1 MAYYSSSSRSVSGG
15 GGGGIVLGRSGAA
28 SVYGGSSCRVSSASF
43 GRGSSAGCGGGAWGS
58 SQFKMIVGG
67 QSGASEK
74 VEMQGLNERLAEYL
88 DKVKFLESANQAIEL
103 KIKEMLQGKGSTAKD
118 YSVYYSTIEDLREKV
133 RDVLLCCLAHPVLID
148 NVCRHCWLSII
159 GETTHS
165 NCKCC
170 GFTLQHTSIFVQ
182 ILENAK
188 ISLEIDNARLAADD
202 FRSKWET
209 EAALR
214 MSVEA
219 DIGNLRGLLDE
230 YGMACMGLEGDIE
243 ALREELIFMKKNHED
258 ELAALRAQ
266 LSGANMSVEVD
277 STRGQDL
284 HKILDDMRAQYE
296 GIIAVN
302 RANAEMAFNKQAEI
316 AMVQGAQQSQAASAA
331 QSEVSETRHAMQSL
345 AAELES
351 LRALIRSLE
360 DQLYDT
366 EDRKARELASYTVH
380 IQMLEGE
387 LGSVQMGINQQLKD
401 YAELLNMKM
410 KLEQEI
416 STYRRLL
423 EGEDSRLRNISS
435 ESSHSMQSCF
445 SFGTGSKGESSSSY
459 QSSSTTGSG
468 SGSGAASSSVSS
480 ATKSTGGA
488 STAVTSSTTKN
499 NSSYQSSSTT
509 GSGSGSGAASS
520 SISSATKSAGGSSTT
535 GGASTAMTSSTTKTT
550 SQTSSLSSDGAFGAA
565 SNSVVVDNDAS
576 SSSSS
581 STTITTS
588 STTKEVVIEPEPKR
602 EEVKTTKTVIIT
614 QTIVDGQVVEST
626 EEVAEKTLPN

>member
-1 MAYYSSSSRSVSGG
+1 
-15 GGGGIVLGRSGAA
+15 
-28 SVYGGSSCRVSSASF
+28 
-43 GRGSSAGCGGGAWGS
+43 
-58 SQFKMIVGG
+58 MIVGG

-103 KIKEMLQGKGSTAKD
+103 KIKEMLQGKGSTAND
-118 YSVYYSTIEDLREKV
+118 YSVYYSTIEDLREK
-133 RDVLLCCLAHPVLID
+133 
-148 NVCRHCWLSII
+148 
-159 GETTHS
+159 
-165 NCKCC
+165 
-170 GFTLQHTSIFVQ
+170 IFVQ

-302 RANAEMAFNKQAEI
+302 RANAEMAFNKQAES

-331 QSEVSETRHAMQSL
+331 QSELSETRHMMQSL
-345 AAELES
+345 VSELES

-387 LGSVQMGINQQLKD
+387 LGSVRMGINQQLKD

-435 ESSHSMQSCF
+435 ESSHSMQSSF
-445 SFGTGSKGESSSSY
+445 SFGAGSKGESSSSY
-459 QSSSTTGSG
+459 QSSSTIGSG

-480 ATKSTGGA
+480 ATKSAGGA

-520 SISSATKSAGGSSTT
+520 SMSSATKSAGGSSTT

-626 EEVAEKTLPN
+626 EEVAEKHLPN

>member
-118 YSVYYSTIEDLREKV
+118 YSVYYSTIEDLREK
-133 RDVLLCCLAHPVLID
+133 
-148 NVCRHCWLSII
+148 
-159 GETTHS
+159 
-165 NCKCC
+165 
-170 GFTLQHTSIFVQ
+170 IFVQ

-445 SFGTGSKGESSSSY
+445 SFGTGSKGE
-459 QSSSTTGSG
+459 
-468 SGSGAASSSVSS
+468 
-480 ATKSTGGA
+480 
-488 STAVTSSTTKN
+488 N

>member
-118 YSVYYSTIEDLREKV
+118 YSVYYSTIEDLREK
-133 RDVLLCCLAHPVLID
+133 
-148 NVCRHCWLSII
+148 
-159 GETTHS
+159 
-165 NCKCC
+165 
-170 GFTLQHTSIFVQ
+170 IFVQ

-423 EGEDSRLRNISS
+423 EGEDSRVYNCDIL
-435 ESSHSMQSCF
+435 
-445 SFGTGSKGESSSSY
+445 T
-459 QSSSTTGSG
+459 
-468 SGSGAASSSVSS
+468 V
-480 ATKSTGGA
+480 
-488 STAVTSSTTKN
+488 
-499 NSSYQSSSTT
+499 
-509 GSGSGSGAASS
+509 
-520 SISSATKSAGGSSTT
+520 
-535 GGASTAMTSSTTKTT
+535 
-550 SQTSSLSSDGAFGAA
+550 
-565 SNSVVVDNDAS
+565 
-576 SSSSS
+576 
-581 STTITTS
+581 
-588 STTKEVVIEPEPKR
+588 P

>member
-15 GGGGIVLGRSGAA
+15 GGGGIFLGRSGAA

-43 GRGSSAGCGGGAWGS
+43 GRSNSAGCGGGAWGS

-103 KIKEMLQGKGSTAKD
+103 KIKEMLQGKGSIAKD
-118 YSVYYSTIEDLREKV
+118 YSVYYSTIEDLREK
-133 RDVLLCCLAHPVLID
+133 
-148 NVCRHCWLSII
+148 
-159 GETTHS
+159 
-165 NCKCC
+165 
-170 GFTLQHTSIFVQ
+170 IFVQ

-243 ALREELIFMKKNHED
+243 AMREELIFMKKNHED

-387 LGSVQMGINQQLKD
+387 LGSVRMGINQQLKD

-445 SFGTGSKGESSSSY
+445 SFGAGSKGESSSSY

-488 STAVTSSTTKN
+488 STAVTSSTTK

-581 STTITTS
+581 STTITNS